1 MAKLT
6 KEQFCEYIK
15 DHIQEYLP
23 PSFDGAQITIQ
34 EVTKA
39 NDVVLTGFTIRRED
53 EQIVPNIYLEQFF
66 DRYRDGEPIDKIVG
80 DIADVRIDA
89 DISGKTIDVDGLL
102 NYDSLKDRLQIRL
115 CDAEQNRERLKG
127 LVSLPVGDFAKTFHV
142 CVGDISA
149 DSYGT
154 IAVTPSLMNSW
165 GISAE
170 KLNADALAAE
180 DSRKP
185 ALYHLPDMMDHM
197 MSGGE
202 PRNLL
207 GNAFPII
214 NEENQMNLFCLTT
227 KDKTFGASL
236 MVRDDI
242 LAQAA
247 TALGGSFFV
256 LPSSVHE
263 VLIVP
268 ETNPMTAA
276 ELSQMVHEIN
286 SSVVSTDDFL
296 SDKVQFYDSDT
307 RVLENAMQREA
318 AKEMEHSGKRPSL
331 TEQLAKKTEEAR
343 NKPMKMDSPRPRNE
357 FALG

>member
-89 DISGKTIDVDGLL
+89 V
-102 NYDSLKDRLQIRL
+102 

-142 CVGDISA
+142 CVGDMSA

-343 NKPMKMDSPRPRNE
+343 NKPMKLDSPRPRNE

>member
-1 MAKLT
+1 M
-6 KEQFCEYIK
+6 
-15 DHIQEYLP
+15 
-23 PSFDGAQITIQ
+23 
-34 EVTKA
+34 
-39 NDVVLTGFTIRRED
+39 
-53 EQIVPNIYLEQFF
+53 
-66 DRYRDGEPIDKIVG
+66 
-80 DIADVRIDA
+80 
-89 DISGKTIDVDGLL
+89 
-102 NYDSLKDRLQIRL
+102 
-115 CDAEQNRERLKG
+115 
-127 LVSLPVGDFAKTFHV
+127 
-142 CVGDISA
+142 SA

-185 ALYHLPDMMDHM
+185 SLYHLPDMMDHM

-227 KDKTFGASL
+227 KDKAFGASL

-296 SDKVQFYDSDT
+296 SDKVQFYDSET

-343 NKPMKMDSPRPRNE
+343 NKPMKLDSPRPRNE